1 MADLQ
6 LEYTKTKYYERRF
19 NMIERL
25 HVLLENLK
33 QKNSVYYGEIA
44 KLHAKIEECTAI
56 CSEIEKI
63 KDYYIRNQEG

>member
-1 MADLQ
+1 
-6 LEYTKTKYYERRF
+6 
-19 NMIERL
+19 MIERL